1 MRKKIKFGILG
12 CSSIAEKSMI
22 PAIKNSTNSQLEMLG
37 SQSTNKAAKFG
48 KKFSCKVYGNYEEVL
63 ENDEI
68 DAVYISLPPSLHE
81 KWIIKAAKFGKHI
94 ICEKP
99 TALSTKSAEKIIKE
113 CKKNH
118 VRVIENFA
126 FRYHPQQEKVL
137 ELIKKKSIGKISSF
151 YGNYSFN
158 LNVSQNNF
166 RLNKKLGGGVLND
179 VAGYLIC
186 ANRLIFNEK
195 PISVFC
201 NLQYERGIDVS
212 GNIHIQYKDKNSICS
227 FSYKNYFQSFYNIF
241 GEKGVLKAEKS
252 FNIRKDMKSVI
263 TIEKENKLKII
274 NVKACDKFTKLTE
287 IFCNEISNSNIKKN
301 NFEKN
306 IMDQANI
313 MDAAKKSIFK
323 KQIIKIK

>member
-1 MRKKIKFGILG
+1 MKKKIKFGILG
-12 CSSIAEKSMI
+12 CSSIADKSMI

-48 KKFSCKVYGNYEEVL
+48 KKFSCKAHGNYEEVL
-63 ENDEI
+63 ENDKI

-99 TALSTKSAEKIIKE
+99 TALSTKSAKKIIKE
-113 CKKNH
+113 CKKNN

-126 FRYHPQQEKVL
+126 FRYHPQQQQIVEI
-137 ELIKKKSIGKISSF
+137 IKKNSIGKPSLF

-186 ANRLIFNEK
+186 ASRIIFNEK

-201 NLQYERGIDVS
+201 DLQYEKKIDVS
-212 GNIHIQYKDKNSICS
+212 GNIYIKYKNKNAICS
-227 FSYKNYFQSFYNIF
+227 FSYKNDFQSFYNIF
-241 GEKGVLKAEKS
+241 GENGILKAEKS
-252 FNIRKDMKSVI
+252 FNIRKNMKSVI
-263 TIEKENKLKII
+263 TIKKGTKLKTI

-287 IFCNEISNSNIKKN
+287 IFCNEISNSNIKKI
-301 NFEKN
+301 NFEKD

-313 MDAAKKSIFK
+313 MDAAKKSVSK

>member
-1 MRKKIKFGILG
+1 MKKKIKFGILG

-22 PAIKNSTNSQLEMLG
+22 PAIKNSNTAQLEMIG
-37 SQSTNKAAKFG
+37 SQSNNKAAKFG
-48 KKFSCKVYGNYEEVL
+48 KKFACELHGNYEEVL

-99 TALSTKSAEKIIKE
+99 TALSTKSAEKIINA
-113 CKKNH
+113 CNNNNI
-118 VRVIENFA
+118 RIIENFA

-137 ELIKKKSIGKISSF
+137 ELIKKKSIGKISLF

-166 RLNKKLGGGVLND
+166 RFNKKLGGGVLND

-186 ANRLIFNEK
+186 ASRLIFNEK

-201 NLQYERGIDVS
+201 DLQYEKNIDVS
-212 GNIHIQYKDKNSICS
+212 GNIYIKYKNKNAICS

-263 TIEKENKLKII
+263 TIKKEDKLKII

-287 IFCNEISNSNIKKN
+287 IFCNEISNSNIKKM

-313 MDAAKKSIFK
+313 MDAAKKSISK